1 MDFYELLG
9 EDKDAP
15 EHRLA
20 RALRDA
26 DDQLFKDLVAAR
38 KNQGLTQKQMAQRM
52 DTTQAAVSR
61 FESGRT
67 DPHLS
72 TLRSYAMALG
82 VVVRHEVVSQ
92 AARPTWECA
101 PGQHSTWDT
110 AGHAARLAG
119 SRALQTKS
127 LA

>member
-1 MDFYELLG
+1 MDLYELLG

>member
-1 MDFYELLG
+1 MDLYELLG

-82 VVVRHEVVSQ
+82 VVVSQ

>member
-1 MDFYELLG
+1 MDLYELLG

-82 VVVRHEVVSQ
+82 VVVRQ

>member
-1 MDFYELLG
+1 MDLYELLG
-9 EDKDAP
+9 GDKSAP
-15 EHRLA
+15 EHKLA

-26 DDQLFKDLVAAR
+26 DDQLFKDLVATR
-38 KNQGLTQKQMAQRM
+38 KSQGLTQKQMAQRM

-92 AARPTWECA
+92 AARPTWESM
-101 PGQHSTWDT
+101 PGQQTTWDS
-110 AGHAARLAG
+110 AERAARLAG
-119 SRALQTKS
+119 SRPSRTKS

>member
-1 MDFYELLG
+1 MDLYELLG

-72 TLRSYAMALG
+72 TLRSYALALG

>member
-1 MDFYELLG
+1 MDLYELLG
-9 EDKDAP
+9 EDKNAP
-15 EHRLA
+15 EHKLA

-26 DDQLFKDLVAAR
+26 DDQLFKDLVATR
-38 KNQGLTQKQMAQRM
+38 KSQGLTQMQMAQRM

-92 AARPTWECA
+92 ETLLTWGRA

-110 AGHAARLAG
+110 AEHAARLAG
-119 SRALQTKS
+119 SRPSQTKS

>member
-1 MDFYELLG
+1 VDLYELLG

>member
-1 MDFYELLG
+1 MDLYELLG
-9 EDKDAP
+9 EDKNAS
-15 EHRLA
+15 EHKLA

-26 DDQLFKDLVAAR
+26 DDQLFKDLVATR
-38 KNQGLTQKQMAQRM
+38 KSQGLTQKQMAQRM

-92 AARPTWECA
+92 ADRPTWECA

-110 AGHAARLAG
+110 AEHAAHLAG
-119 SRALQTKS
+119 SRASQIKS